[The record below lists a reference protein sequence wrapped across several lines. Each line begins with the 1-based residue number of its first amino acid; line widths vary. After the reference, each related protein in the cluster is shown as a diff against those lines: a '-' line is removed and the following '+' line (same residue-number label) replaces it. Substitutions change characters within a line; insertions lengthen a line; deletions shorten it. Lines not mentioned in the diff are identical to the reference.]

1 MLGLR
6 GVTILCAVAIG
17 LAAAWWALDRRL
29 RRHLQE
35 VSQRRVVRVI
45 TIAPTLQGPY
55 RSSAAPPLRI
65 DETDASVRRLRLGRR
80 ILAYALGT
88 PLVLLGLVLLFFT
101 PLVDALELFGWM
113 GDFLFGGSRDRHR

>member
-6 GVTILCAVAIG
+6 GVTIVCAVAIG
-17 LAAAWWALDRRL
+17 LAVAWWALDRRL
-29 RRHLQE
+29 RRRVQE

-55 RSSAAPPLRI
+55 RSSAALPLRI
-65 DETDASVRRLRLGRR
+65 DETDAAVRRLRLGRR

-88 PLVLLGLVLLFFT
+88 LLVLLGLVLVFFT
-101 PLVDALELFGWM
+101 PLIDGLDLFGWI
-113 GDFLFGGSRDRHR
+113 GDVFVRDRRRH